1 MFQRKQR
8 RISEKIKS
16 TLDSDALPFH
26 EILDADM
33 VESAMASE
41 GVQSKDRIYTPFVT
55 LCLFLS
61 QVLDQDHS
69 CRAAVMRLI
78 LWMALND
85 RKPCSSETTS
95 YCDAR
100 QRLPLEVIVRLVHA
114 TAEKIEAG
122 ASDDWLWKGRRVSLV
137 DGMTAS
143 MPDTPRNQQAFPQ
156 ANTQGIGLGFP
167 IVRMVAIISLAT
179 GVARDLALGPYKG
192 KGTGEPALLRALLD
206 GLAANEIVLGDRYF
220 GSFFMLDDLMR
231 RELDGLFRMY
241 QGRKFDFRRGRRL
254 GVEDHLVTWAKPK
267 RPDWMDEETYAQ
279 IPDEITVREL
289 RFKVEQPGFRVD
301 SVVLVTTMLDETTYT
316 KDELADLYLQR
327 WNVELDLRS
336 IKDVLQMDVLRCKS
350 PEMVE
355 KEIWMHL
362 LAYNLIRGVMAQAA
376 EAHEKR
382 PRQLSF
388 KGTLQT
394 ITAFQ
399 EAMRRAAPADREFLL
414 QAMLRAIAQQ
424 VVGDRPG
431 RVEPRANKRRPKA
444 QRYLMEPRRA
454 AQTLTRC
461 GITANLVPFVSDI
474 LSRLALDGTQIA
486 DNGRQARHPPSG
498 VSLFGCEV
506 HVTRAP
512 VRTPRSLYRR
522 GVPGF
527 RGQHTYLRRRLGV
540 EIHVRNHQPGGIW
553 SWLCARRFCQWSE
566 CAAYGGSGRE
576 CGSCRHA
583 PEFQA
588 SLRLRCH
595 RNAVTKLLL
604 GQPFRQVAIRR
615 TSLVPNVRLEP
626 TPHLRRPDFESG
638 ASAIAVALE
647 TGCGGA

>member
-1 MFQRKQR
+1 MFQTTQR
-8 RISEKIKS
+8 RVSEKIKS

-26 EILDADM
+26 EILDAVM
-33 VESAMASE
+33 VESALTSE
-41 GVQSKDRIYTPFVT
+41 GVQFKDRIYTPFVT

-78 LWMALND
+78 LWMALSD
-85 RKPCSSETTS
+85 RKPCSAETTS
-95 YCDAR
+95 YCEAR
-100 QRLPLEVIVRLVHA
+100 RRLPLKVVIRLVHA

-122 ASDDWLWKGRRVSLV
+122 ASDEWLWKGRRVSLV
-137 DGMTAS
+137 DGTTAS
-143 MPDTPRNQQAFPQ
+143 MPDTPENQRAFPQ
-156 ANTQGIGLGFP
+156 AKTQRAGVGFP
-167 IVRMVAIISLAT
+167 IVRIAIIISLAT

-206 GLAANEIVLGDRYF
+206 GLATGDILLGDRYF
-220 GSFFMLDDLMR
+220 GSFFIPVSLTR
-231 RELDGLFRMY
+231 REVDGLFRMS
-241 QGRKFDFRRGRRL
+241 QVRKFDFRRGRRL
-254 GVEDHLVTWAKPK
+254 GVEDHLVSWAKPR

-279 IPDEITVREL
+279 IPDEMTVREL

-301 SVVLVTTMLDETTYT
+301 NVVLVTTMFDATMYSKE
-316 KDELADLYLQR
+316 ELADLYLQR
-327 WNVELDLRS
+327 WNVELDLRA

-362 LAYNLIRGVMAQAA
+362 LAYNTIRGVMAQAA

-414 QAMLRAIAQQ
+414 QALLRAIAQQ

-454 AQTLTRC
+454 ARK
-461 GITANLVPFVSDI
+461 
-474 LSRLALDGTQIA
+474 RL
-486 DNGRQARHPPSG
+486 H
-498 VSLFGCEV
+498 E
-506 HVTRAP
+506 
-512 VRTPRSLYRR
+512 
-522 GVPGF
+522 
-527 RGQHTYLRRRLGV
+527 
-540 EIHVRNHQPGGIW
+540 
-553 SWLCARRFCQWSE
+553 
-566 CAAYGGSGRE
+566 AA
-576 CGSCRHA
+576 
-583 PEFQA
+583 
-588 SLRLRCH
+588 
-595 RNAVTKLLL
+595 
-604 GQPFRQVAIRR
+604 
-615 TSLVPNVRLEP
+615 
-626 TPHLRRPDFESG
+626 
-638 ASAIAVALE
+638 
-647 TGCGGA
+647 

>member
-1 MFQRKQR
+1 MFQPTQQ

-41 GVQSKDRIYTPFVT
+41 GVQFKDRIYTPFVT
-55 LCLFLS
+55 LCMFLS

-85 RKPCSSETTS
+85 RKSCSAETTS
-95 YCDAR
+95 YCEAR
-100 QRLPLEVIVRLVHA
+100 RRLPLKVIVRLVHA

-137 DGMTAS
+137 DGTTSS
-143 MPDTPRNQQAFPQ
+143 MPDTPRNQRAFPQ
-156 ANTQGIGLGFP
+156 ANTQGVGLGFP
-167 IVRMVAIISLAT
+167 IVRMAVIISLAT
-179 GVARDLALGPYKG
+179 GVARDMALGPYKG

-206 GLAANEIVLGDRYF
+206 GLATDEIVLGDRYF
-220 GSFFMLDDLMR
+220 GSFFMLESLMH
-231 RELDGLFRMY
+231 REVDGLFRMY

-254 GVEDHLVTWAKPK
+254 GVEDHLVTWAKPP
-267 RPDWMDEETYAQ
+267 RPEWMDEETYAQ
-279 IPDEITVREL
+279 IPDEMTVREL

-301 SVVLVTTMLDETTYT
+301 NVVLVTTMLDATMYT

-327 WNVELDLRS
+327 LECRIGS
-336 IKDVLQMDVLRCKS
+336 APIKDVLQMDVLRCKS

-376 EAHEKR
+376 EANEKR

-399 EAMRRAAPADREFLL
+399 EAMRRAAPADRQLLL

-424 VVGDRPG
+424 EVGDRFG
-431 RVEPRANKRRPKA
+431 RVEPRANKRCP
-444 QRYLMEPRRA
+444 E
-454 AQTLTRC
+454 
-461 GITANLVPFVSDI
+461 AN
-474 LSRLALDGTQIA
+474 
-486 DNGRQARHPPSG
+486 
-498 VSLFGCEV
+498 
-506 HVTRAP
+506 VT
-512 VRTPRSLYRR
+512 
-522 GVPGF
+522 
-527 RGQHTYLRRRLGV
+527 
-540 EIHVRNHQPGGIW
+540 
-553 SWLCARRFCQWSE
+553 
-566 CAAYGGSGRE
+566 
-576 CGSCRHA
+576 
-583 PEFQA
+583 
-588 SLRLRCH
+588 
-595 RNAVTKLLL
+595 
-604 GQPFRQVAIRR
+604 
-615 TSLVPNVRLEP
+615 
-626 TPHLRRPDFESG
+626 
-638 ASAIAVALE
+638 
-647 TGCGGA
+647 